1 MLMTAAIAMTAAMPV
16 VMFARMIMAML
27 VTVLVTVF
35 MNMTVL
41 AAAAA
46 MLFCVPGIL
55 PGIWP
60 GIYAVRQR
68 AARGA
73 NFHAL
78 TDHIVISVTC
88 GISAARIK
96 NRPYSRY
103 RVKGSRQFF

>member
-46 MLFCVPGIL
+46 MLFCVPGI
-55 PGIWP
+55 WP
-60 GIYAVRQR
+60 GIQAVRQR